1 MRGRSRVAVKVA
13 FGVAVGVGVAVEVGA
28 GCSSSHALACPAE
41 PLACPSLDGLTTF
54 CTWAEWGCTSESA
67 CGGYYAVVDP
77 AVDAEYTYYYSAQTG
92 AYVATLRADYGG
104 DSTCFN
110 GPASFTPPASCS
122 YATTAECAPPARDG
136 GIGPIDASV
145 DAADTGVVIGSP
157 SSQPLAR
164 PPPAR

>member
-1 MRGRSRVAVKVA
+1 MSAARIALWIAMGGAVAA
-13 FGVAVGVGVAVEVGA
+13 WAGA

-54 CTWAEWGCTSESA
+54 CAWAEWGCASESA

-77 AVDAEYTYYYSAQTG
+77 AVDAEYTYYYEAQTG
-92 AYVATLRADYGG
+92 GYVATLRAGYGG
-104 DSTCFN
+104 DATCFN
-110 GPASFTPPASCS
+110 GPASFTPPASCT
-122 YATTAECAPPARDG
+122 YATTAECAPIARDG
-136 GIGPIDASV
+136 GIGPIDASL

-157 SSQPLAR
+157 SSQPLAT